1 MKSVNARKRPYPPV
15 EAGEKVVIPWET
27 KDYKMACCDCGLV
40 HRLRFTVEGSNLIL
54 QGWRDNR
61 ATAQLRRRQEYGAV
75 AHVFNSQT
83 NVQSTH
89 GAESDLIGTVA
100 SIGETLDVDTAITCL
115 RDWNDHHDQRQT
127 GQ

>member
-83 NVQSTH
+83 NSIISSIAGRDIRGCH
-89 GAESDLIGTVA
+89 LDKFDLGSLI
-100 SIGETLDVDTAITCL
+100 
-115 RDWNDHHDQRQT
+115 
-127 GQ
+127 